1 VALTEELMANMV
13 KKMTEI
19 KKKHISSMF
28 GDDKILCGGR
38 LAEPKPIMLDRSA
51 INADFLNSSVYK

>member
-1 VALTEELMANMV
+1 MANLV
-13 KKMTEI
+13 EKMTEI

-38 LAEPKPIMLDRSA
+38 LAKPKPIMLDRSA